1 MDSIIIKGNIKIHLR
16 EFKLVARNEK
26 EPIYTP
32 DWIGDE
38 KFRD

>member
-1 MDSIIIKGNIKIHLR
+1 MDSIIIKGNIKLR
-16 EFKLVARNEK
+16 VSKLVARNEK